1 MGGSHIEEVDD
12 WELTGASSGVTTLVL
27 VGRTGNG
34 KSATGNS
41 ILGRNAFKSRSSSSA
56 VTATCDL
63 QQAVLNDGRII
74 NVVDTP
80 GLFDPS
86 VPTEFLGKE
95 IVKCIDLAKEGVH
108 GVLLVLSVRSRFSS
122 EEVAA
127 LQSLEMLFGEKIVNY
142 MVVVFT
148 GGDELEDNEE
158 TLEDY
163 LDGCPSELQALL
175 NQCHMRMVLFNNK
188 TKSAVKKAKQVTEL
202 MKQLDII
209 LAKNGGQ
216 PYSNELFRE
225 AQARSEKLSSQKE
238 HIDKLRG
245 YSKEELQSLESQM
258 KEAYA
263 EQLKQLT
270 EMVEEKM
277 RIATERLEQRLVSEQ
292 SARKQAEEEARLAQ
306 QRSDEQIRKLQEKL
320 EQAHVET
327 ENLKKQMSKC
337 VIL

>member
-1 MGGSHIEEVDD
+1 MEEVDD
-12 WELTGASSGVTTLVL
+12 WELTGTSNGVTTLVL

-41 ILGRNAFKSRSSSSA
+41 ILGHKAFRSRSSSSA

-63 QQAVLNDGRII
+63 QQGVIFDGRVI

-86 VPTEFLGKE
+86 VPPDFLGKE
-95 IVKCIDLAKEGVH
+95 IVRCIDLAKEGVH

-127 LQSLEMLFGEKIVNY
+127 LESLQMLFGEKIVNY

-148 GGDELEDNEE
+148 GGDELEENEE
-158 TLEDY
+158 TLDDY
-163 LDGCPSELQALL
+163 LEGCPPELQALL
-175 NQCHMRMVLFNNK
+175 NQCNKRMVLFNNK
-188 TKSAVKKAKQVTEL
+188 TKSATKKTNQTTEL
-202 MKQLDII
+202 LKHIDNII
-209 LAKNGGQ
+209 AKNGGQ
-216 PYSNELFRE
+216 PYSNELFHE
-225 AQARSEKLSSQKE
+225 AQARAEKLSSQKE
-238 HIDKLRG
+238 HIYKLRG
-245 YSKEELQSLESQM
+245 YSKEELQSLDSQM

-277 RIATERLEQRLVSEQ
+277 RIATEKLEQRLVSEQ
-292 SARKQAEEEARLAQ
+292 SARKQAEEVARLAQ
-306 QRSDEQIRKLQEKL
+306 ERSEEQIRKLQEKL
-320 EQAHVET
+320 EKAHEET